1 VNITEAHLLDAVRG
15 FCFPGGEDAAR
26 RVKAIR
32 ITERGE
38 MQTAPKARAIAFTAK
53 MEIDARTSRIRWEA
67 RFRGGLGF
75 FNVIDAYEDGRGS
88 FTIRAGVLP
97 VKKMSGPDFDR
108 GELQRYLASFAMCP
122 PMLLNNRS
130 LVWTALETGGMRVC
144 EGAASIDL
152 EFDDRGCPVGFHGER
167 PRAVGSWIVLTPWS
181 GRAGNFRD
189 WDGIRVAGHT
199 EAFWQLPEGLFRYY
213 QSEITSVMALA

>member
-1 VNITEAHLLDAVRG
+1 VRG

-26 RVKAIR
+26 RVKSIR

-38 MQTAPKARAIAFTAK
+38 MQTAPQARAIAFTAK

-88 FTIRAGVLP
+88 LTIRAGVLP
-97 VKKMSGPDFDR
+97 VKKMAGPDFDR

-130 LVWTALETGGMRVC
+130 LVWTPLETGGMRVS
-144 EGAASIDL
+144 EGAAAIDL

-167 PRAVGSWIVLTPWS
+167 PRGVGSSTILTPWS
-181 GRAGNFRD
+181 GRAGDFRD
-189 WDGIRVAGHT
+189 WDGIRVAGST
-199 EAFWQLPEGLFRYY
+199 EAFWQLPEGPFRYY
-213 QSEITSVMALA
+213 RSEITSAMALA